1 MLVIS
6 IGLGI
11 FLRYMF
17 NIQFGGF
24 TRTYA
29 QFSLQRDGIDIGPV
43 NLVPRDLIGMIIS
56 VDRARGGRAVPAAHQ
71 AWARR
76 CGRWPTTVT
85 WPSRRASTSTG

>member
-11 FLRYMF
+11 FLRYLF

-29 QFSLQRDGIDIGPV
+29 QFSLQRDGIEIGPV

-56 VDRARGGRAVPAAHQ
+56 VDRAGRRSRCSCSAPR
-71 AWARR
+71 WARR
-76 CGRWPTTVT
+76 RGRWPTTAT

>member
-11 FLRYMF
+11 FLRYLF

-29 QFSLQRDGIDIGPV
+29 QFSLQRTGS
-43 NLVPRDLIGMIIS
+43 RS
-56 VDRARGGRAVPAAHQ
+56 ARSTWCPA
-71 AWARR
+71 
-76 CGRWPTTVT
+76 T
-85 WPSRRASTSTG
+85 